1 MAKAKDVIDVIDLIN
16 CDLVILEKN
25 EGYNTMIVRISS
37 SFINQLDVLL
47 SKQLLNAEISSIEL
61 GTGEQTDSDKIIFV
75 YLKERVCDIKY

>member
-1 MAKAKDVIDVIDLIN
+1 MAKAKDIIDVIDLIN

-37 SFINQLDVLL
+37 SFINRLDVLL

-61 GTGEQTDSDKIIFV
+61 GTGEQTDSDEMIFV